1 MSAADAP
8 ALCRRIRE
16 ARLRVAHISQ
26 EEAARRLGLS
36 LKAYRAYEVFRE
48 PSIRRL
54 REIAAV
60 FGLAEEHFL
69 EGNGSDPGSAA
80 FEHKVEAELRE
91 IGTRLDRVERALAQL
106 ATLVTGSAAR

>member
-1 MSAADAP
+1 MPAAEAP

-16 ARLRVAHISQ
+16 ARLNSAHVSQ

-54 REIAAV
+54 REIARA
-60 FGLAEEHFL
+60 FGLDENHFL
-69 EGNGSDPGSAA
+69 VSNGSALGSAA
-80 FEHKVEAELRE
+80 FERKVEAELRE
-91 IGTRLDRVERALAQL
+91 IKTRLERLERALARL
-106 ATLVTGSAAR
+106 APGSVRPG